1 MPVQLASYS
10 ALRLERHWTKI
21 YASYFGPAPFDELLL
36 LAQNRFKRFWKS
48 FRFHLKNNSIFFPLT
63 FPSFLY
69 RSYFYFKYKLLNEIW
84 FDFFFIWLIFFFLR
98 SNRIS
103 RIYLD
108 YCEDYNILDYSCSCW
123 RIWRIYMMI
132 DTQKDWNFWNN

>member
-63 FPSFLY
+63 FIVPIFISNINCWTKFDLT
-69 RSYFYFKYKLLNEIW
+69 
-84 FDFFFIWLIFFFLR
+84 DFFFIWLIVFFLR